1 LFVIPAKAGI
11 QCPTLRRLSW
21 PPAFAGAT
29 GDSRRSIWSQL
40 LTAGLKVLTPGLHTT
55 VQDLGRVGWQ
65 ALGVPVSGALD
76 GLSLRLG
83 NALVGNPPGMAALEI
98 LHSGPSF
105 EVAADTV
112 RVAVAGIG
120 AALAIDGER
129 GRVVAAW
136 HSASLA
142 RGEVF
147 QLVIGRDS
155 VCAYLAVEGGVAV
168 PPVLGSA
175 STYLRAGLGGFEGRS
190 LREGD
195 LVPLAVERASER
207 PEQRLP
213 TPLPATAD
221 QPIRVILGPQQEYFT
236 EEAVAT
242 LLDAEFRI
250 STSADRMG
258 MRLDGPRL
266 CHRQGWDIVSDAI
279 ATGAIQVPG
288 SGQPILL
295 LADHQTTGGYPKIAT
310 IISADLPVVSRR
322 RPGDAIRFTAVT
334 VAEAEQLACDQEQR
348 LAALIASIDP
358 VPGDC
363 NIDLA
368 TLYAGNLISGVV
380 TATD

>member
-1 LFVIPAKAGI
+1 MRSSAIRRGRRRSKSCTAGRASKSPPTRCGSRSPVSAQLWRSRANAGI
-11 QCPTLRRLSW
+11 S
-21 PPAFAGAT
+21 
-29 GDSRRSIWSQL
+29 S
-40 LTAGLKVLTPGLHTT
+40 
-55 VQDLGRVGWQ
+55 
-65 ALGVPVSGALD
+65 
-76 GLSLRLG
+76 
-83 NALVGNPPGMAALEI
+83 PPGK
-98 LHSGPSF
+98 
-105 EVAADTV
+105 
-112 RVAVAGIG
+112 
-120 AALAIDGER
+120 
-129 GRVVAAW
+129 
-136 HSASLA
+136 ASSSS

-147 QLVIGRDS
+147 QIVLGRDS
-155 VCAYLAVEGGVAV
+155 VCAYLAVEGGIAV

-190 LREGD
+190 LRPGD

-213 TPLPATAD
+213 APLPATAD

-266 CHRQGWDIVSDAI
+266 YHRHGWDIVSDAI

-310 IISADLPVVSRR
+310 VISADLPAVGRR
-322 RPGDAIRFTAVT
+322 RPGDAIRFAAVT
-334 VAEAEQLACDQEQR
+334 VAEAEQLARDQEHR
-348 LAALIASIDP
+348 LAALIASIEP
-358 VPGDC
+358 VPGDG

-380 TATD
+380 TATE